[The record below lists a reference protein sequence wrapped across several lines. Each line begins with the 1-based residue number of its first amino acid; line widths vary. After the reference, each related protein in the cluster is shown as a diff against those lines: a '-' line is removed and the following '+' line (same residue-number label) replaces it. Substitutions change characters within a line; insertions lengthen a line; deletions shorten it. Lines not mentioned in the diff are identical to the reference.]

1 MKHLITMTASLMVLM
16 ALLSQIVQNQQLLMQ
31 FEAGSHA
38 VEYFCETLDE
48 AGLKDSLSRIMGCE
62 TGDITVIKDEG
73 RFVISAP
80 VKTILAAPEF
90 WGIEPEENKGTYRW
104 ERKAKDG

>member
-48 AGLKDSLSRIMGCE
+48 GGL
-62 TGDITVIKDEG
+62 
-73 RFVISAP
+73 
-80 VKTILAAPEF
+80 
-90 WGIEPEENKGTYRW
+90 
-104 ERKAKDG
+104 